1 MVIAGAVKG
10 GCCRVMHSN
19 LRSGCFVF
27 WSPGGSLP
35 HAMLPRLTKHTRVGS
50 TCCFPCKAD
59 LAIIKESEIDAKR
72 DHGGRDIIITI
83 TFEQLIDKA
92 CLFDCFPPL
101 LPARAA
107 LKLIRAL
114 LDMSNVTCDTVKHLC
129 QNLHN
134 LHHENF

>member
-35 HAMLPRLTKHTRVGS
+35 HAMLPPLTKHIRVGS
-50 TCCFPCKAD
+50 TCLPCKAD

-72 DHGGRDIIITI
+72 NHGGRDIIITI
-83 TFEQLIDKA
+83 TFEQLIEKA
-92 CLFDCFPPL
+92 CPFDCFPPL
-101 LPARAA
+101 LPAGAA
-107 LKLIRAL
+107 LQLIRAL
-114 LDMSNVTCDTVKHLC
+114 WDVNNVTDDTI
-129 QNLHN
+129 QR
-134 LHHENF
+134 